1 MSEFD
6 KPQSRAEAIL
16 QNILGANNTLG
27 APQSRI
33 EVLLMMLLNELH
45 GGSGGAIIVDSD
57 FSTESTNPVENKVIT
72 VNFNLMHE
80 QMPSVMS
87 GFDMNTGCGSMSV
100 YNQDLDDVTVSGF
113 YNAMECQNAPFSY
126 MMLIVIGYYVDG
138 FCAQIA
144 CDVST
149 GKYKFRNKINGTW
162 GEWTED
168 IFEGG
173 GNNGD

>member
-1 MSEFD
+1 MSVFD

-33 EVLLMMLLNELH
+33 EVLL
-45 GGSGGAIIVDSD
+45 
-57 FSTESTNPVENKVIT
+57 
-72 VNFNLMHE
+72 
-80 QMPSVMS
+80 
-87 GFDMNTGCGSMSV
+87 
-100 YNQDLDDVTVSGF
+100 
-113 YNAMECQNAPFSY
+113 